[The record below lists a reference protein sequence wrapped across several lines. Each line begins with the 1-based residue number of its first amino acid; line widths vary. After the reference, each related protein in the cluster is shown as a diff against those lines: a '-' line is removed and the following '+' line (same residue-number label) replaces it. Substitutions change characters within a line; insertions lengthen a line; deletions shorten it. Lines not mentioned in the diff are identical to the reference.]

1 MRKASHGAGCCT
13 LRVAAA
19 SLLAAF
25 SCAGCDPI
33 FEIDGAFFPAWLVC
47 MVLAVGP
54 LLAVR
59 WAMRK
64 WAVEEHARP
73 VPLTY
78 VSVYAAS
85 VLLLWLGIY
94 RT

>member
-1 MRKASHGAGCCT
+1 MRNASHGTGCST

-19 SLLAAF
+19 SLLAAL

-54 LLAVR
+54 LLLVR

-78 VSVYAAS
+78 VGVYVAS

>member
-1 MRKASHGAGCCT
+1 MR
-13 LRVAAA
+13 RVLLA
-19 SLLAAF
+19 SLATSLA
-25 SCAGCDPI
+25 CAGCDPI

-59 WAMRK
+59 WALRT
-64 WAVEEHARP
+64 WSIEEHARP
-73 VPLTY
+73 VALTY
-78 VSVYAAS
+78 CSVYLAS

>member
-1 MRKASHGAGCCT
+1 MRNAGHGSGCSTRRMAVASM
-13 LRVAAA
+13 
-19 SLLAAF
+19 LAALA
-25 SCAGCDPI
+25 CAGCDPI

-47 MVLAVGP
+47 MVLAVAP
-54 LLAVR
+54 LLLVR

-64 WAVEEHARP
+64 WAIEEHARP

-78 VSVYAAS
+78 VGVYVAS

>member
-1 MRKASHGAGCCT
+1 MRHASHGTGCST
-13 LRVAAA
+13 WRAAIVCLPA
-19 SLLAAF
+19 ALA
-25 SCAGCDPI
+25 CAGCDPI

-47 MVLAVGP
+47 MVLAVAP
-54 LLAVR
+54 LLLVR

-64 WAVEEHARP
+64 WTVEEHAHP
-73 VPLTY
+73 VALTY
-78 VSVYAAS
+78 LGVYVAS

>member
-1 MRKASHGAGCCT
+1 
-13 LRVAAA
+13 
-19 SLLAAF
+19 
-25 SCAGCDPI
+25 
-33 FEIDGAFFPAWLVC
+33 
-47 MVLAVGP
+47 
-54 LLAVR
+54 
-59 WAMRK
+59 MRK

-78 VSVYAAS
+78 VSVYVAS

>member
-1 MRKASHGAGCCT
+1 MR
-13 LRVAAA
+13 RVLLA
-19 SLLAAF
+19 SLAMAF
-25 SCAGCDPI
+25 VGTGCDPI

-47 MVLAVGP
+47 MVLAVVP

-64 WAVEEHARP
+64 WSVEEHVHP

-78 VSVYAAS
+78 CSVYLAS

>member
-1 MRKASHGAGCCT
+1 MR
-13 LRVAAA
+13 RVLLA
-19 SLLAAF
+19 SLATSLA
-25 SCAGCDPI
+25 CAGCDPI

-54 LLAVR
+54 LLVVR
-59 WAMRK
+59 WALRK
-64 WAVEEHARP
+64 WSIEEHARP
-73 VPLTY
+73 VALTY
-78 VSVYAAS
+78 CSVYLAS